1 MSSPY
6 NFDRLYRSYSHL
18 FDDTP
23 DRDFVS
29 LSEEEKRKKQE
40 DEDFRNLPWYMKYD
54 KEFADALED
63 TAAGKIIKGIEVPF
77 EATQK
82 LRDKVTSS
90 IAGVEEQPFRKT
102 IEGALAPSDLDYGEV
117 GAEYGTELPEAIKE
131 VGIKGL
137 EAATDPSQLLPIG
150 ALGPAGALLT
160 APIFGPK
167 MISSG
172 GESIGTGISNIE
184 SGETEKGLKNITGGA
199 FDIGMGGLSIKHP
212 IEAGG
217 EALRKSNPPLF
228 EQNVPSGLPS
238 SQRGAIGDVSKLN
251 TFEDS
256 QFRKYGKSWRDLQSP
271 EESTYHQGLLK
282 GSSGSSVAD
291 PLEKLSEAVNDPD
304 IAPRLQELVS
314 EGYEINRAIR
324 IAKAER
330 AEIPEEILSPE
341 DVSDYMAREAEK
353 EIPMEAE
360 PLIKE
365 EAPLGPIK
373 SPLMEEAPIE
383 AEPLIGT
390 DEPMMA
396 EPLRRG
402 RPAKSIIPK
411 EEALQSLP
419 SPIKS
424 GRASITEADTLSE
437 AWNKLD
443 SSEKLPEILS
453 VFKSLRGS
461 GDLGHVLRQGKN
473 LTLDMLFNDPR
484 ELKESLVTMAK
495 QGISNE
501 EFQSI
506 QKGYE
511 NDPTIKIYTDKF
523 GLDLPGVG
531 KALKEEAFHTSI
543 GEKLPVISKVW
554 INPSNRAYTSY
565 LNAARVYKMNN
576 ISDKLKE
583 AGYNIANDADAQA
596 FKDAAKVVN
605 IVSTRGDFKKIGPS
619 LNALSNW
626 LWTPRGRLA
635 KAQLL
640 HEYSKARSGLGEQL
654 NPVAKADLVR
664 GFERVVGVNT
674 ALLALAAGTGVATV
688 ETDPA
693 HTDFARFKFGG
704 TVIDPWF
711 GLQPMIRDAARA
723 AMGRKVSSTGNETP
737 TNFAAQLG
745 EYAASGAAPGVS
757 LAWEQATGKTLSGF
771 EKDRTESLISS
782 ITPMSLEGIIEQFKE
797 NGLLTAAATAPINIL
812 GEAVDVR
819 KKKKKK
825 YNFSSGGGSKSSE
838 FGF

>member
-1 MSSPY
+1 MASPY
-6 NFDRLYRSYSHL
+6 NFDRLYRSYSHM

-23 DRDFVS
+23 DEDFVS

-40 DEDFRNLPWYMKYD
+40 EENFRNLPWYMRYD
-54 KEFADALED
+54 KEFSDALED

-77 EATQK
+77 TYAQK
-82 LRDKVTSS
+82 LRDKATSA
-90 IAGVEEQPFRKT
+90 IAGVPEQPFRKT
-102 IEGALAPSDLDYGEV
+102 IEGALAPSDLDYGDV
-117 GAEYGTELPEAIKE
+117 GSEYGTEMPAAIKE
-131 VGIKGL
+131 VGIRAL
-137 EAATDPSQLLPIG
+137 DAVSDPSQLAPIG

-167 MISSG
+167 MISAG
-172 GESIGTGISNIE
+172 GEEIGTGISNIE
-184 SGETEKGLKNITGGA
+184 GGDTEGGLKNIAGGV

-212 IEAGG
+212 LEAAGESLRSTDPSFFDKPIEG
-217 EALRKSNPPLF
+217 
-228 EQNVPSGLPS
+228 GLPS
-238 SQRGAIGDVSKLN
+238 SERGAIGDISKLN
-251 TFEDS
+251 TFENS
-256 QFRKYGKSWRDLQSP
+256 QSRKYGKSWREQQSP
-271 EESTYHQGLLK
+271 EEGTYHQKLLK
-282 GSSGSSVAD
+282 GTALIAD
-291 PLEKLSEAVNDPD
+291 PLAKLTETVNDPD

-330 AEIPEEILSPE
+330 SEIPEEILSPE
-341 DVSDYMAREAEK
+341 DVSDYMSREAEK

-419 SPIKS
+419 LPIKS

-473 LTLDMLFNDPR
+473 LTLDMLFNNPR
-484 ELKESLVTMAK
+484 ALKESLITMAK
-495 QGISNE
+495 QGISND

-543 GEKLPVISKVW
+543 GEKLPVISKIW

-565 LNAARVYKMNN
+565 LNAARIYKMNN

-605 IVSTRGDFKKIGPS
+605 IVSTRGDFKKMGPS

-640 HEYSKARSGLGEQL
+640 QEYAKARSGLGEQL

-674 ALLALAAGTGVATV
+674 SLLALAAGTGIATV
-688 ETDPA
+688 ETDPT
-693 HTDFARFKFGG
+693 HTDFARFKVGG

-723 AMGRKVSSTGNETP
+723 AIGGKVSSTGRKTP

-745 EYAASGAAPGVS
+745 EYIASGAAPGVS

-797 NGLLTAAATAPINIL
+797 NGLLTAAATAPANIL

-825 YNFSSGGGSKSSE
+825 YKFELSGSNFKSSE